1 MSASFEEMV
10 TRAGAWV
17 AIQIVEGKYFGQ
29 MGEIVFAGFTGEIVS
44 QMRQRRYRTS
54 MVKGSCRIW

>member
-1 MSASFEEMV
+1 MV